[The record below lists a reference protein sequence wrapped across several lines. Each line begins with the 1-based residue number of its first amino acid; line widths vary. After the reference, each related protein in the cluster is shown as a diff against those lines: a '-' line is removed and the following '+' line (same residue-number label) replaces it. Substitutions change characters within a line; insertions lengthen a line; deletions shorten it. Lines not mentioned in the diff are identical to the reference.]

1 MIRGTVDILT
11 PQPVMGNISVDYR
24 LKAGKDE
31 IIADPNQLQQ
41 VFLNIILN
49 AADSFTDGNE
59 PEKEDGKKVLT
70 IFSEVVGDALELRF
84 QDNGSGITEEELAQ
98 IFDPFYTTKE
108 PGKGTGLGLSVCY
121 RIVEGLGGTIRA
133 ESFKGRGTT
142 IIITL
147 PQNGKAGH

>member
-1 MIRGTVDILT
+1 M
-11 PQPVMGNISVDYR
+11 
-24 LKAGKDE
+24 
-31 IIADPNQLQQ
+31 ADPNQLQQ

-49 AADSFTDGNE
+49 AADSFTDGNDQE
-59 PEKEDGKKVLT
+59 EEDRKKVLT

-108 PGKGTGLGLSVCY
+108 PGKGTGLGLSVSY
-121 RIVEGLGGTIRA
+121 RIVEGLGGTIQA
-133 ESFKGRGTT
+133 ESIKGQGTT
-142 IIITL
+142 IIINL